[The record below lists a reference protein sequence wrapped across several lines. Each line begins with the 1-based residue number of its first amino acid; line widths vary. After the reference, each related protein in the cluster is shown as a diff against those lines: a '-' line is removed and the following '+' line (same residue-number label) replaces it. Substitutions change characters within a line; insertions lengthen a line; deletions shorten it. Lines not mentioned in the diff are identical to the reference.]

1 MVGEMVVL
9 VDKEVDLQACLGTF
23 DIQFIGESRYHP
35 ICSDDKM
42 GDPKGSPIFI
52 NILLSNWIIRL
63 LCKSQHR

>member
-23 DIQFIGESRYHP
+23 DIQFIGESRYNP

-42 GDPKGSPIFI
+42 GDPKGSPI
-52 NILLSNWIIRL
+52 LLSGVIMFSPNWLFVR
-63 LCKSQHR
+63 